1 MTGII
6 KREIQNLHWGHWLSF
21 VGLAALFVALRWN
34 NYDAPLIRDEGE
46 YAYAAQLLIQGV
58 TPYQHAFIQKPP
70 GVIYSYALANIFLPE
85 HFWSPRL
92 LAYLFVALATA
103 LLGLIARWEFGEG
116 YALPAMW
123 LMTPMVLM
131 PGIDQYSVNT
141 EMFML
146 LPLLGTVAVY
156 SYSRAHGCKR
166 GCRFIAGFL
175 GAVTLLYKYT
185 ALPIVAFVFFAWLID
200 TYRLNRKA
208 MEVLKAL
215 AFFVA
220 GGIFAAALELGYFA
234 MHGAIREFWECTVAF
249 NHYYLASGTFTAANL
264 WSRLQMFW
272 NTWWIL
278 FLITCAILLQP
289 RPRLWFWIGIFL
301 CAIIAIGGAGYLQYY
316 IPIMPFW
323 ALLSAV
329 GTRALAAKIST
340 RAPRL
345 ASSAANTITAIVVL
359 LVIQPDML
367 WMFRTKEQFAEKKML
382 GVFPFIEARLVGGK
396 VAELSSP
403 NDFVFVAGSE
413 PEILVYAQRFSPSRF
428 ITSYA
433 LMIPTPV
440 ALRYQHEAIG
450 DLQANPPKIIV
461 FPQSGYS
468 WMRQSNTPPDFVNFL
483 GGFLAQHYERV
494 GGYVKS
500 DDQNG
505 YWATTLNLDQ
515 FRNCSLVV
523 YKFKQ

>member
-1 MTGII
+1 MPGII
-6 KREIQNLHWGHWLSF
+6 KREIQSFHWGHWLGF
-21 VGLAALFVALRWN
+21 LGLAALFIALRWN

-58 TPYQHAFIQKPP
+58 APYEHAFIQKPP
-70 GVIYSYALANIFLPE
+70 GVIYSYALADLFLPQ

-123 LMTPMVLM
+123 LMTLMILM

-156 SYSRAHGCKR
+156 SYTRAHGCKN
-166 GCRFIAGFL
+166 GCLFAAGFL

-185 ALPIVAFVFFAWLID
+185 ALPIVAFVFIAWLVE
-200 TYRLNRKA
+200 TYRSNRKITD
-208 MEVLKAL
+208 VLKAA

-220 GGIFAAALELGYFA
+220 GGILAAVLELGYFA
-234 MHGAIREFWECTVAF
+234 VHGAIREFWECTVAF

-272 NTWWIL
+272 SAWWIL
-278 FLITCAILLQP
+278 FLIPCAILLQP

-301 CAIIAIGGAGYLQYY
+301 CAIVAIGGAGYLQYY

-323 ALLSAV
+323 ALLSAA
-329 GTRALAAKIST
+329 GIRALATKIST
-340 RAPRL
+340 WSQKSAPFMV
-345 ASSAANTITAIVVL
+345 NVITAIVVL
-359 LVIQPDML
+359 LVMRPDML
-367 WMFRTKEQFAEKKML
+367 WMFRSKEQFAEKKML
-382 GVFPFIEARLVGGK
+382 GVFPFIEARPVGNLVSQ
-396 VAELSSP
+396 LSSP

-413 PEILVYAQRFSPSRF
+413 PEILVYAKRFSPSRF

-440 ALRYQHEAIG
+440 SLRYQHEAIG
-450 DLQANPPKIIV
+450 DLQIRRRLSSSLNRAIAGCGNP
-461 FPQSGYS
+461 
-468 WMRQSNTPPDFVNFL
+468 TPRPI
-483 GGFLAQHYERV
+483 
-494 GGYVKS
+494 S
-500 DDQNG
+500 
-505 YWATTLNLDQ
+505 
-515 FRNCSLVV
+515 
-523 YKFKQ
+523 